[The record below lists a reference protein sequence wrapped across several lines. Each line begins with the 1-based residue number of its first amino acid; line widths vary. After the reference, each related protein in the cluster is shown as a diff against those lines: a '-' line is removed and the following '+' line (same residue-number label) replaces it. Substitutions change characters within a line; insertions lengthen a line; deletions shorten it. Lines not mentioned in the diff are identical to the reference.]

1 MNFLVN
7 ISGEAQQDPALSDRR
22 DRGLY
27 RPLHVRRPH
36 HSRELQVNWPGTAYL
51 TFFNIYKL

>member
-51 TFFNIYKL
+51 SYFL